1 MAIRN
6 IVKEGDPILN
16 KVCRPVTN
24 FDDRLATVLRSRADG
39 PVSSRIQFRQ
49 LLDLLGTL
57 PGYAAADSG
66 EVQAL
71 HRLLPWWNFNHKKG
85 SARP

>member
-24 FDDRLATVLRSRADG
+24 CREHFLTG
-39 PVSSRIQFRQ
+39 
-49 LLDLLGTL
+49 
-57 PGYAAADSG
+57 
-66 EVQAL
+66 
-71 HRLLPWWNFNHKKG
+71 
-85 SARP
+85 

>member
-24 FDDRLATVLRSRADG
+24 FDASDSLYSILTV
-39 PVSSRIQFRQ
+39 PSSI
-49 LLDLLGTL
+49 
-57 PGYAAADSG
+57 SG
-66 EVQAL
+66 V
-71 HRLLPWWNFNHKKG
+71 K
-85 SARP
+85 

>member
-24 FDDRLATVLRSRADG
+24 FRSEERRVGKECRSRWS
-39 PVSSRIQFRQ
+39 P
-49 LLDLLGTL
+49 
-57 PGYAAADSG
+57 Y
-66 EVQAL
+66 
-71 HRLLPWWNFNHKKG
+71 H
-85 SARP
+85 